1 MNSKKSTNRDT
12 SRKKVA
18 AHLHK
23 SDWGSMKTSRLFF
36 VDDDK
41 AVLYGYKRYFAKSGY
56 QITCAET
63 LQEAKDILASER
75 FDAILLDL
83 KLPDGNTIEWIPE
96 LKTSYPAMP
105 IIILTGMS
113 DVPTA
118 VNAIKCGAENF
129 LIKPVAMDALKV
141 ILERCLELEAVRKRD
156 HIRQR
161 LNSEKTPYFG
171 KSKATAAIMEQAK
184 IVAPN
189 NTVVLLL
196 GETGTGKGVLARWI
210 HSNSARNSEVF
221 VEVNCSSLKGDI
233 LKSELFGHTKG
244 AFTSAVAAKQ
254 GLIELADGGTLFF
267 DEIGDMDMEVQS
279 QLLKTIEE
287 KTFRRLGDNVLRKSD
302 FRLIC
307 ATNRDL
313 KTETTAFRRDLYYR
327 ICTFPITLMPLR
339 QQQDDIPGL
348 AEYFLKDYGYAHFPL
363 DTEVVRLL
371 TTYPWPGNT
380 REFKNVLERAL
391 LLAQGEPLAPL
402 HFPDLSAKL
411 PHEESQA
418 LENVEDAHILQV
430 LEEFNGD
437 KRKTCKA
444 LGLSISSLYRRLAKI
459 IDSRPVSSTN

>member
-1 MNSKKSTNRDT
+1 
-12 SRKKVA
+12 
-18 AHLHK
+18 
-23 SDWGSMKTSRLFF
+23 
-36 VDDDK
+36 
-41 AVLYGYKRYFAKSGY
+41 
-56 QITCAET
+56 
-63 LQEAKDILASER
+63 
-75 FDAILLDL
+75 
-83 KLPDGNTIEWIPE
+83 
-96 LKTSYPAMP
+96 
-105 IIILTGMS
+105 
-113 DVPTA
+113 
-118 VNAIKCGAENF
+118 
-129 LIKPVAMDALKV
+129 
-141 ILERCLELEAVRKRD
+141 
-156 HIRQR
+156 
-161 LNSEKTPYFG
+161 
-171 KSKATAAIMEQAK
+171 
-184 IVAPN
+184 
-189 NTVVLLL
+189 
-196 GETGTGKGVLARWI
+196 
-210 HSNSARNSEVF
+210 
-221 VEVNCSSLKGDI
+221 
-233 LKSELFGHTKG
+233 
-244 AFTSAVAAKQ
+244 
-254 GLIELADGGTLFF
+254 
-267 DEIGDMDMEVQS
+267 MEVQS

-348 AEYFLKDYGYAHFPL
+348 TEYFLKDYGYNLFPL
-363 DTEVVRLL
+363 DPEVVRLL